1 MSLSLPGVIAPQVSH
16 SQTPAASSF
25 TEMVRE
31 HPEAAR
37 AAQQFE
43 AVFIKQL
50 MNTVEKMSSMTGK
63 GSETQS
69 SIVGSMMTGAFS
81 EQMSAAGGIGLS
93 EVILR
98 AMIAAMPEEP
108 TSNAARSSAETSAQ
122 APSPAPES
130 T

>member
-1 MSLSLPGVIAPQVSH
+1 MSLSLPGVGAPQVSH
-16 SQTPAASSF
+16 SQTPAASF
-25 TEMVRE
+25 TKLVRE

-50 MNTVEKMSSMTGK
+50 MSTVEKMSSMTGK
-63 GSETQS
+63 GSETQT

-81 EQMSAAGGIGLS
+81 EQMSSAGGIGLS

-98 AMIAAMPEEP
+98 AMIAASPEG
-108 TSNAARSSAETSAQ
+108 ASSYVQPSETSGL
-122 APSPAPES
+122 APSPAEES

>member
-1 MSLSLPGVIAPQVSH
+1 MSPLLSGVLAPQVSH
-16 SQTPAASSF
+16 SQTPAASSL
-25 TEMVRE
+25 TELARE

-43 AVFIKQL
+43 AVFLKQL

-98 AMIAAMPEEP
+98 AMVAALPEP
-108 TSNAARSSAETSAQ
+108 PASNQ
-122 APSPAPES
+122 PSPETPDQGRSPAIES
-130 T
+130 P